1 MILALLLAQSIVI
14 TGVSVIPMDRERL
27 LPDQTVVVRGGRIA
41 AIGPQTSVTIPAG
54 AQRIDGAGKFLIPG
68 LADMHAHLQSD
79 FGYLADSLAADEL
92 MVMLANGVTTAR
104 IMIGR
109 PLHLAL
115 RDSVNRGRLAS
126 PALILGSP
134 QLAGRSFAEP
144 HFNGHVVGTPEQA
157 RAAVKSAKAGGYD
170 FIKITFF
177 ISRPVYEAIVE
188 EAAAQG
194 IRIVGHV
201 DPEVG
206 LARALAAG
214 QQVEHLDGYLEAVL
228 APSSP
233 LPQSVSGV
241 YIWRRPH
248 WETLDHIDSTRFA
261 VVAGQTSHAK
271 GVAAFATPTLTFLK
285 LAFGT
290 GQADEEIRS
299 RPDWKFLSAKSREEM
314 AGPRNAYWKDP
325 PPEARRM
332 RFVSTRSAIVK
343 AMADSGVKLM
353 AGSDAPDWFLNYG
366 WTLHRELQNM
376 VASGVT
382 PYQALLSATR
392 YPAEFAALLR
402 AGMPAAESGTV
413 AVGRRAD
420 LVLLDANPLTDIHNT
435 LKIHGVMAAG
445 RWMTREGI
453 DSALARSEARI
464 QGSP

>member
-1 MILALLLAQSIVI
+1 MIIALLLAQSIAI
-14 TGVSVIPMDRERL
+14 TGVSVIPMDRERVL
-27 LPDQTVVVRGGRIA
+27 SDQTVLVREGRIA
-41 AIGPQTSVTIPAG
+41 AIGPRSSVSIPAG

-79 FGYLADSLAADEL
+79 FGYLADSLAEDEL
-92 MVMLANGVTTAR
+92 MVMLVNGVTTVR
-104 IMIGR
+104 LMIGR
-109 PLHLAL
+109 PLHLLL
-115 RDSVNRGRLAS
+115 RDSVNRGKLLA
-126 PALILGSP
+126 PGLILGSP

-144 HFNGHVVGTPEQA
+144 HFNGSVVATPEQA
-157 RAAVKSAKAGGYD
+157 RAAVKSAKSSGYD

-188 EAAAQG
+188 EAASQG
-194 IRIVGHV
+194 IRVVGHV

-206 LARALAAG
+206 LARALEAG

-228 APSSP
+228 ASSSP

-248 WETLDHIDSTRFA
+248 WETLDHLDDTRFA
-261 VVAGQTSHAK
+261 VVAGRTARAK
-271 GVAAFATPTLTFLK
+271 GVAAFATPTITFLK

-290 GQADEEIRS
+290 GQTDDELQA
-299 RPDWKFLSAKSREEM
+299 RPDWKFLSAKSRGEM

-332 RFVSTRSAIVK
+332 RFVGARNAIVK

-376 VASGVT
+376 VAAGMS
-382 PYQALLSATR
+382 PYQALLAATR
-392 YPAEFAALLR
+392 HPAEFAALLGTR
-402 AGMPAAESGTV
+402 HGDFGTV
-413 AVGRRAD
+413 EAGKRAD
-420 LVLLDANPLTDIHNT
+420 LVLLDANPLTDIGNT
-435 LKIHGVMAAG
+435 ARIRGVMSAG
-445 RWMTREGI
+445 QWLSREKI
-453 DSALARSEARI
+453 DSALARIEARI
-464 QGSP
+464 QGAK